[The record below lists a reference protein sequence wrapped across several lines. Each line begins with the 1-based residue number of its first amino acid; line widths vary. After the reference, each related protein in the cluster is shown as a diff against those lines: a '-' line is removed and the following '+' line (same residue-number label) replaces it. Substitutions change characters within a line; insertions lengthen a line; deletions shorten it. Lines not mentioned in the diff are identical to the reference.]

1 MKFSLKTSL
10 IDDTKLSID
19 VLKIGQEFCDPRK
32 KAEDYKNSRYT
43 ILFVLYGRGYV
54 VDETGKEYTIRRN
67 EAFVLYKD
75 ERYCYKPDK
84 RDPWSYIWVDF
95 DGEEVD
101 GLLSICGF
109 SRDNIKKHINSDFA
123 KYVELMKKMYLS
135 YDASEYQQMRCTA
148 YFMLVLSKLIE
159 QENEKHSNVKDIYK
173 KKTLRE
179 ILIYINNNYALPT
192 MSASKVCEICGISS
206 SAIERLFSEFLGMSP
221 IDYINSYRISVA
233 CDQMNTYDFDIAS
246 AAQWVGYTD
255 LKYFSRVFK
264 EKKGMTP
271 SEYKAQNKEDDPFAW
286 IKAKGLFFR

>member
-1 MKFSLKTSL
+1 MKYSLKTCL
-10 IDDTKLSID
+10 IDDTNLSID
-19 VLKIGQEFCDPRK
+19 LLRIGQEFCAPLK
-32 KAEDYKNSRYT
+32 KTESYKNSRYT
-43 ILFVLYGRGYV
+43 ILFVLYGKGYV
-54 VDETGKEYTIRRN
+54 NDETGKEYAIKRN
-67 EAFVLYKD
+67 EVFCLYKG
-75 ERYCYKPDK
+75 EKYCYKPDK
-84 RDPWSYIWVDF
+84 RDPWSYIWVDL
-95 DGEEVD
+95 DGDNIDE
-101 GLLSICGF
+101 LLSVCGF
-109 SRDNIKKHINSDFA
+109 SKDNIKKHIDRDFA
-123 KYVELMKKMYLS
+123 EYVELMKKMYLS

-159 QENEKHSNVKDIYK
+159 QENEQYSNVKDVYK

-192 MSASKVCEICGISS
+192 MSAGKVCEICGISS

-233 CDQMNTYDFDIAS
+233 CDQMQTHNFDIAS

-255 LKYFSRVFK
+255 MKYFSRVFK

-271 SEYKAQNKEDDPFAW
+271 SEYKSLETKDDPFEW

>member
-1 MKFSLKTSL
+1 MKYSLKTSL
-10 IDDTKLSID
+10 IDDTNLSID
-19 VLKIGQEFCDPRK
+19 LLRIGQEFCAPLK
-32 KAEDYKNSRYT
+32 KTESYENERYT
-43 ILFVLYGRGYV
+43 MLFVLYGKGYV
-54 VDETGKEYTIRRN
+54 NDETGKEYAIKRN
-67 EAFVLYKD
+67 EVFCLYKG
-75 ERYCYKPDK
+75 EKYCYKPDR

-95 DGEEVD
+95 DGDNIDE
-101 GLLSICGF
+101 LLSVCGF
-109 SRDNIKKHINSDFA
+109 SKDNIKKHIDRDFA
-123 KYVELMKKMYLS
+123 EYVELMKKMYLS

-148 YFMLVLSKLIE
+148 YFMLVLSKLME
-159 QENEKHSNVKDIYK
+159 QENEKYSNVKDIYK

-192 MSASKVCEICGISS
+192 MSAGKVCEICGISS

-233 CDQMNTYDFDIAS
+233 CDQMQTHNFDIAS

-255 LKYFSRVFK
+255 MKYFSRVFK

-271 SEYKAQNKEDDPFAW
+271 GEYKSLETKDDPFEW